1 MNSHKKEAAS
11 TKEDASLELKR
22 PENVSQGIVVN
33 ASRLVGCRCWMT
45 NPARSSS
52 VVVLLVVVD
61 GVGWSGMGL
70 GEAVCPLFGPP
81 TVGREE
87 GERA

>member
-52 VVVLLVVVD
+52 VVVLVVVVD
-61 GVGWSGMGL
+61 GVGGL
-70 GEAVCPLFGPP
+70 VWGGGSCVSLVRPADSRK
-81 TVGREE
+81 GR
-87 GERA
+87 G